1 MCHLLCVTK
10 LFYVLI
16 ISNPYNKNYT
26 KTSRKSENLFRFT
39 SLQIHPRKFK
49 ALRPPQTDGGRDSG
63 NRQNDSSRT
72 SPAGRRN
79 LQAEASRTLGET
91 NGQQERQHEDGK
103 RSFDQVR
110 KNHFFFFKSNRLKVL
125 TM

>member
-1 MCHLLCVTK
+1 M
-10 LFYVLI
+10 
-16 ISNPYNKNYT
+16 
-26 KTSRKSENLFRFT
+26 
-39 SLQIHPRKFK
+39 QIHPRKFK

-79 LQAEASRTLGET
+79 LQAEAGRTLGET

-103 RSFDQVR
+103 RSFNQVR
-110 KNHFFFFKSNRLKVL
+110 KDMPFILSKIASLLLKKACIDLREVNVL
-125 TM
+125 NI